1 MYDAIVVGARCA
13 GAATAMLIARGGK
26 KVLMLD
32 RDPAGSDMPMSTHMI
47 WHSGVKKLSDWG
59 LLDKLMETGCT
70 PMRTFDLDMGEF
82 HLVGKA
88 RPAGDVDMALAPKR
102 EVLDKLLTDEA
113 VAAGVEYRDRV
124 NVTDI
129 IEENGQVVGIRFT
142 DENGQ
147 DEARAQIVIGADGR
161 HSKIAK
167 LVGAEESNAH
177 SNAQGTYYAYFEDL
191 PLNDMEFISRPGR
204 MFYAWAT
211 NDGHT
216 MAGMCCRYE
225 DFQQQNKDPE
235 TNFYAELEEFSPEMC
250 ARVRKA
256 NRVSEWRSGST
267 RGFSRKPHGAGWAL
281 VGDAGLTVDPI
292 SATGISQAFKDADLL
307 ADAVLMGLDG
317 KRDMEEAMNG
327 YEAARDVVSL
337 PMLAFSHDMGRLEEP
352 PQEMIDLFVSMYGN
366 QEAIEDYFGVFAQT
380 VPVTQFFD
388 PSNMEKIV
396 SAAKAA

>member
-13 GAATAMLIARGGK
+13 GAASAMLIARAGK

-47 WHSGVKKLSDWG
+47 WHSGVKKLADWG

-113 VAAGVEYRDRV
+113 MAAGVEYRDCV
-124 NVTDI
+124 TVTDI
-129 IEENGQVVGIRFT
+129 IKEDGRVVGVRYS
-142 DENGQ
+142 DADGEG
-147 DEARAQIVIGADGR
+147 EARAQIVIGADGR
-161 HSKIAK
+161 NSKIAK

-177 SNAQGTYYAYFEDL
+177 PNAQGTYYAYFEGL
-191 PLNDMEFISRPGR
+191 PLKDMEFISRPGR
-204 MFYAWAT
+204 MFYSWAT

-216 MAGMCCRYE
+216 MAGMCCSYA

-235 TNFYAELEEFSPEMC
+235 THFYRELEDFSPEMY

-256 NRVSEWRSGST
+256 KRVCEWRSGST
-267 RGFSRKPHGAGWAL
+267 RGFSRKPYGAGWAL

-307 ADAVLMGLDG
+307 AAAVIAGLDG
-317 KRDMEEAMNG
+317 KRDMQEALNG
-327 YEAARDVVSL
+327 YEVERDLVSL
-337 PMLAFSHDMGRLEEP
+337 PMLGFSHDMGRLEEP

-380 VPVTQFFD
+380 VPVMEFFD
-388 PSNMEKIV
+388 PDNMARIMNE
-396 SAAKAA
+396 AKAA